1 MEGTEGTEFALGESV
16 QENFA
21 LGTEVQVLQV
31 TLELE
36 HETRRACRRSRDD
49 LVRNRV
55 YMKGGEREKDG
66 QSLDETSSRS
76 GRLDVQTTSG

>member
-1 MEGTEGTEFALGESV
+1 MVEGTEGTEFALGESV

-66 QSLDETSSRS
+66 QS
-76 GRLDVQTTSG
+76 

>member
-36 HETRRACRRSRDD
+36 HETRR
-49 LVRNRV
+49 
-55 YMKGGEREKDG
+55 
-66 QSLDETSSRS
+66 DEP
-76 GRLDVQTTSG
+76 VVVVETTWSEIECT